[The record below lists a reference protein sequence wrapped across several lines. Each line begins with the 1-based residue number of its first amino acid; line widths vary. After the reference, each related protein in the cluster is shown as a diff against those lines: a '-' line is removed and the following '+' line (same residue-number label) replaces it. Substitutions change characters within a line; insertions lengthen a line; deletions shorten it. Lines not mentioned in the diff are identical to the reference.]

1 MLLARLRRFSAAR
14 IDQPERR
21 KQYCA
26 WSISRLACRKF
37 GGTAL
42 AALSG
47 YAARR
52 LGLGI
57 LMNTRGLAEPM
68 RVTSD
73 STW

>member
-1 MLLARLRRFSAAR
+1 
-14 IDQPERR
+14 
-21 KQYCA
+21 
-26 WSISRLACRKF
+26 LACRKF